1 MITKMDEVLAAI
13 AAGKSNTQIRDE
25 VDRRL
30 SDKSI
35 NKLRA
40 HPANADVPW
49 PEDARQAAKT
59 PEGARSATKLE
70 GTGGSPSCT
79 PAPQNAS
86 AGAEAERR
94 PMASGGEQD
103 AQAPSVTGCAGA
115 TSLPEGGLGD
125 GERADVA
132 EERNAP
138 SVSPAGCQLPQ
149 RGSLG
154 NVDRRWPEG
163 VTCKRITYE
172 LRLDETWI
180 LITDGE
186 HAKLKCQE
194 NTVISLP
201 AEELMKLADR
211 TADAIRAAKA
221 AGGDA

>member
-1 MITKMDEVLAAI
+1 
-13 AAGKSNTQIRDE
+13 
-25 VDRRL
+25 
-30 SDKSI
+30 
-35 NKLRA
+35 
-40 HPANADVPW
+40 
-49 PEDARQAAKT
+49 
-59 PEGARSATKLE
+59 
-70 GTGGSPSCT
+70 
-79 PAPQNAS
+79 
-86 AGAEAERR
+86 
-94 PMASGGEQD
+94 MASGGEQD

-163 VTCKRITYE
+163 VICKRITYE
-172 LRLDETWI
+172 LQLDEAWI